1 MKADI
6 LLIEDNPVVQKLVTR
21 LLEKEGYN
29 VSILSS
35 GKNAVDTIKAEKPAL
50 IILDIMLPEVD
61 GFTICSEIKGDNSL
75 KNIPILILSAVTKGL
90 NDTTTEESMK
100 FKTDADAFM
109 SKPFKPNELLLN
121 VKRLLRKRMIFY
133 R

>member
-1 MKADI
+1 MGADI
-6 LLIEDNPVVQKLVTR
+6 LLIEDNPVIQKLVTR

-29 VSILSS
+29 VSVLSS
-35 GKNAVDTIKAEKPAL
+35 GKNAVDTIKAEKPDL

-61 GFTICSEIKGDNSL
+61 GFTICSEVKCTPAL
-75 KNIPILILSAVTKGL
+75 KNIPILILSAVIKGL
-90 NDTTTEESMK
+90 NDGTTDESMK
-100 FKTDADAFM
+100 SKTDADAFM

-121 VKRLLRKRMIFY
+121 VKRLLRKKMLFY